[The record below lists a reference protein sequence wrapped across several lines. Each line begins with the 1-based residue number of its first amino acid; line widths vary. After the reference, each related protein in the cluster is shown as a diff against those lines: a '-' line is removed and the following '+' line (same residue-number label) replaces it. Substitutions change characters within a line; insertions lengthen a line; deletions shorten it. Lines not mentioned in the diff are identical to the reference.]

1 MTIEILQY
9 NEPQLSNYHSIM
21 TKGTR
26 LSIIFFKILV
36 EII

>member
-9 NEPQLSNYHSIM
+9 NEAQHSNYHSIM
-21 TKGTR
+21 TKGIR

-36 EII
+36 K